1 MRPTRAAQLCLA
13 LLPPWLLV
21 LLACAASTP
30 MKDDVPAGE
39 RLPIDGEWRETTAPG
54 ARFRIEAG
62 RMWALE
68 PYVSGGLWQVRAG
81 QIELVNLKR
90 TGPRTYIGWHLGYKG
105 PYYLSLVGADRMAVL
120 LRLPAGDYQSVLE
133 KLSVDDATAFAAEL
147 DEPVPALPW
156 EDPLVMSG
164 QLANAHQSSPDP
176 SADRSQSAGV
186 ARAAATA
193 SPSASLAETTV
204 PEGTDFGR
212 YHALLIGNDAYREL
226 PRLQSA
232 GADVHEIARVLRE
245 QYGFEITLLEDASRD
260 DVLLALERYR
270 RDLSESDNLLVYYAG
285 HGWLDEEADE
295 GYWLPV
301 DASPD
306 SSINWIPNATL
317 TSSFKAIRAKH
328 VLVVADSCYSGK
340 LTRGIAV
347 RPRRAPD
354 YIARMARKRARMV
367 ISSGGLEP
375 VLDSGRGGHSV
386 FAAAFLDALRAN
398 HGVLDTTSLFSQI
411 RRDVMLHADQTPEL
425 ADIRKSGHEG
435 GDFLFVPQR

>member
-1 MRPTRAAQLCLA
+1 MRRARGAQLCIL
-13 LLPPWLLV
+13 LLPCLLV

-30 MKDDVPAGE
+30 TKDDVPPGE
-39 RLPIDGEWRETTAPG
+39 RLPIDGEWRETTAPKP
-54 ARFRIEAG
+54 RFRIEAG

-90 TGPRTYIGWHLGYKG
+90 SGPRTYLGWHPGYKG
-105 PYYLSLVGADRMAVL
+105 PYYMSLIEEGRLAVL
-120 LRLPAGDYQSVLE
+120 LRLPIGDYKSVLE

-147 DEPVPALPW
+147 EGPLPPVPW

-164 QLANAHQSSPDP
+164 QLANAHQSSLDQ
-176 SADRSQSAGV
+176 SASRSQNAGA
-186 ARAAATA
+186 ARAAAA
-193 SPSASLAETTV
+193 APPSASLPEMAV

-212 YHALLIGNDAYREL
+212 YHALLIGIDGYREL
-226 PRLQSA
+226 PKLQSA
-232 GADVHEIARVLRE
+232 GADVHEIASLLRE

-270 RDLSESDNLLVYYAG
+270 RELTERDNLLIYYAG

-306 SSINWIPNATL
+306 SSVNWIPNATL

-347 RPRRAPD
+347 RANRPPD
-354 YIARMARKRARMV
+354 YIARMAQKRARMV

-398 HGVLDTTSLFSQI
+398 RGVLDTTLLFSQI